1 MSGENTPMSKK
12 GKFSV
17 QNWQSDPMNSP
28 KAFGELKNFMTHFMD
43 GPSVKDRLIQPI
55 PNELTRD
62 FQWILM
68 PTYYVHKLAKKVFEW
83 KILI

>member
-28 KAFGELKNFMTHFMD
+28 KAFGKLNTELTVLNIAYLYNFMAKEEENKAILAHWRR
-43 GPSVKDRLIQPI
+43 RLMSTASGGWWWRSP
-55 PNELTRD
+55 EL
-62 FQWILM
+62 L
-68 PTYYVHKLAKKVFEW
+68 
-83 KILI
+83 